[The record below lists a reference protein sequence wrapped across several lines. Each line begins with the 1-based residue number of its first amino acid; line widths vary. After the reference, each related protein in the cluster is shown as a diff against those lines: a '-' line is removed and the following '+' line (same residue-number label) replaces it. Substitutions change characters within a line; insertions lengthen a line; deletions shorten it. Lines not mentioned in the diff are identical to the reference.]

1 MSKTFKDLLVIA
13 LSTLLLTALIW
24 LPHYLAL
31 PNFFGLNFSQGIS
44 TIYRN
49 FDGLEYITIA
59 KTFYNPQAIAGLPY
73 SHSANYY
80 AAHFPG
86 FSILIL
92 LFAPF
97 LGFLKSMLFISVIF
111 TAFSAMAFYFLVRDF
126 KLSTNPLFLSV
137 IFLIL
142 PARWVIV
149 HSVGSAEPIFSF
161 FVICSLYFFMKY
173 EKQQNYLNLIYA
185 SIFGLAAQI
194 TRPPGILL
202 FIAALITSHNL
213 SAFIFLPVTIIWA
226 ILMFSKRKQVKF
238 IWVGSLS
245 LILGLML
252 SAFYLLPM
260 VSEKNLVHVDT
271 TTSGYFGYTEH
282 FKGFKKLFLE
292 RSWGWGA
299 SVREVPGGERDGISF
314 QIGWVHLLGWC
325 LALYTSVKLWKKNR
339 WISLVIIFSSL
350 VILGAIFMVNPRSES
365 IWRSIDLLKYL
376 QFPWRFL
383 LLIIFFISF
392 ISGSFFLTFLKDK
405 KYIWVSLFILV
416 VVLNFFYFKPEK
428 FIQTSDQ
435 DLLTGKN
442 WDKQIKRSIFD
453 YLPIY
458 AKEPPAE
465 LATQRYEILTGD
477 TKILDFKEGT
487 NWISF
492 KTETKTHSI
501 IRLSQYYFPD
511 WKIFVDGKEINVEY
525 KNNSLGL
532 MTIILGEGNHTV
544 SARLYDTPVRS
555 ISNIL
560 TVTVA
565 SLMLFL
571 FIIQFSR
578 VRKWVLYYRKRI
590 N

>member
-1 MSKTFKDLLVIA
+1 MKNLIFKHKEFFIGLVLTLSLLWPLFAAPYFTHHDDVQVIRLYQMDKCFKDGQIPCRWVPDLG
-13 LSTLLLTALIW
+13 
-24 LPHYLAL
+24 
-31 PNFFGLNFSQGIS
+31 GLYGYPLF
-44 TIYRN
+44 
-49 FDGLEYITIA
+49 
-59 KTFYNPQAIAGLPY
+59 
-73 SHSANYY
+73 NYY
-80 AAHFPG
+80 APLAYYYGEIFYLLTGSLLISVKIMFATAFIGAYIFMYLLARKFWGKLGGSLSATFYAFAPYHALDFYIRGAMGEMWALMFFPAIFWAFLRLKEKVSLNNLLLCTLFTAG
-86 FSILIL
+86 LIL
-92 LFAPF
+92 
-97 LGFLKSMLFISVIF
+97 
-111 TAFSAMAFYFLVRDF
+111 
-126 KLSTNPLFLSV
+126 
-137 IFLIL
+137 
-142 PARWVIV
+142 
-149 HSVGSAEPIFSF
+149 
-161 FVICSLYFFMKY
+161 
-173 EKQQNYLNLIYA
+173 
-185 SIFGLAAQI
+185 
-194 TRPPGILL
+194 
-202 FIAALITSHNL
+202 SHNL
-213 SAFIFLPVTIIWA
+213 SAMIFLPLCV
-226 ILMFSKRKQVKF
+226 
-238 IWVGSLS
+238 IWVI
-245 LILGLML
+245 ILYFKNRSSRFLYSGLFSVFLAVSL

-299 SVREVPGGERDGISF
+299 SVREIPGGERDGISF

-350 VILGAIFMVNPRSES
+350 VILGAVFMVNPRSEP
-365 IWRSIDLLKYL
+365 IWKSIDLLKYL

-383 LLIIFFISF
+383 ILIIFFISF

-435 DLLTGKN
+435 ELLTGKN

-487 NWISF
+487 NWINF

-511 WKIFVDGKEINVEY
+511 WKILVDGKEIKVDY
-525 KNNSLGL
+525 KNNTLGL
-532 MTIILGEGNHTV
+532 MTFILGVGNH
-544 SARLYDTPVRS
+544 SIEARLHDTPVRS
-555 ISNIL
+555 ISNVLTLSTAIL
-560 TVTVA
+560 ILSVYI
-565 SLMLFL
+565 LGFK
-571 FIIQFSR
+571 R
-578 VRKWVLYYRKRI
+578 VRKWLGYYRKRI